1 MSRGIFPNFPSFF
14 AGGFQAGWAAKHPG
28 PGADRARNQ
37 RDLKRPGAKPAGP
50 GMARREASGA
60 RDRAAK
66 HPVPGV
72 GRAQNQR
79 GPVRHKGAWR
89 KAGQAREPGA
99 GRRRRRPL
107 NNKDPKRKPP
117 SPLPRAQKKP
127 GSAQKRS
134 RVIAVGYLRALVPFY
149 RLHRASRFSQ
159 RRSTSCWKASIIHS
173 LPGLKRW
180 AKRPCIF
187 RYSSTGSLFL
197 GS

>member
-1 MSRGIFPNFPSFF
+1 MFRLFSP
-14 AGGFQAGWAAKHPG
+14 AGFG
-28 PGADRARNQ
+28 PVWRQNTR
-37 RDLKRPGAKPAGP
+37 GP
-50 GMARREASGA
+50 GMAGREASGT
-60 RDRAAK
+60 RDRAGAK
-66 HPVPGV
+66 PTGPGS
-72 GRAQNQR
+72 AQR
-79 GPVRHKGAWR
+79 GMAQSGSGPG
-89 KAGQAREPGA
+89 PGA

-117 SPLPRAQKKP
+117 SPLPRRQKKP